1 MPFIC
6 CYLLIVNALGILFMH
21 MDKKRARTNRLRLP
35 EVLLLGTA
43 VIGGSIGIFLG
54 MLLFHHKTKKPLFLI
69 LVPILPALQLL
80 FFVLVRYT

>member
-54 MLLFHHKTKKPLFLI
+54 MLLFRHKTRHLKFVLSLPLLLLLQAALCLLFLI
-69 LVPILPALQLL
+69 
-80 FFVLVRYT
+80 

>member
-1 MPFIC
+1 
-6 CYLLIVNALGILFMH
+6 